1 MENFTIDLDENGS
14 DDVAK
19 GMGIRKGLNR
29 KLARRTLKVLSD
41 RISKRL
47 AVFRHPQTGAKVPFK
62 VSVEDRKID
71 ITVQIEPTW
80 RQAASDVIENT
91 KTAAPVPA

>member
-1 MENFTIDLDENGS
+1 MEKFTIDLDKNGS

-19 GMGIRKGLNR
+19 GMGIRKGLSR
-29 KLARRTLKVLSD
+29 KLARRTLKILSD

-47 AVFRHPQTGAKVPFK
+47 TAFRHPATGAKVPFR
-62 VSVEDRKID
+62 VTVEERRIE
-71 ITVQIEPTW
+71 IAVQIEPIW

-91 KTAAPVPA
+91 KTAAIAA